1 MIATARQVLAG
12 LIDRDDVEII
22 AKGAMLFLLGAVL
35 VIATAATAGV
45 AWRVLEFAAGY

>member
-1 MIATARQVLAG
+1 MIATARQVLAE
-12 LIDRDDVEII
+12 LIDRDDLRII
-22 AKGAMLFLLGAVL
+22 AQGVVLFLLAALV